1 MRKKIKS
8 EYGQL
13 KNLKKIT
20 DEIKLAT
27 QDLQQLLD
35 ELDLNDDLERNNK
48 KL

>member
-1 MRKKIKS
+1 MRQKTKY